1 MFKSLY
7 LVAGLL
13 LCFNYSFGQEIDPR
27 IIQNKGLSEAEK
39 IYKYNKNSYNYLVFE
54 LDSSYQVVSTKS
66 LTKAERGLIE
76 KNALLTADVI
86 AKIGTPEFNYQQ
98 YGIKLSSNETKYY
111 MISKELVLVFKPI
124 TEITGAFTKSPLNTK
139 R

>member
-7 LVAGLL
+7 LVAGVL

-27 IIQNKGLSEAEK
+27 IVQNKGQSEAEK

-66 LTKAERGLIE
+66 LTKAERNLIE
-76 KNALLTADVI
+76 KNNLLTSDVI

-98 YGIKLSSNETKYY
+98 YGIKLSSTEAKYY